1 MRAKRCLAEL
11 PGGGGTPLSAGIDS
25 ARLLAQA
32 VRRQG
37 GTPLIVLLTDG
48 RANVTR
54 SCEGGRAQAQS
65 DALASARA
73 LQAARLGA
81 LLLDTSP
88 QQQGA
93 NRELADAMGA
103 RYVPLPHADAGTV
116 ARAVGAH
123 RQALGLAA

>member
-25 ARLLAQA
+25 ARILAQA

-54 SCEGGRAQAQS
+54 NHRVHIGV
-65 DALASARA
+65 LF
-73 LQAARLGA
+73 AARCEKLRNA
-81 LLLDTSP
+81 LFC
-88 QQQGA
+88 
-93 NRELADAMGA
+93 
-103 RYVPLPHADAGTV
+103 
-116 ARAVGAH
+116 
-123 RQALGLAA
+123 LAARVERP